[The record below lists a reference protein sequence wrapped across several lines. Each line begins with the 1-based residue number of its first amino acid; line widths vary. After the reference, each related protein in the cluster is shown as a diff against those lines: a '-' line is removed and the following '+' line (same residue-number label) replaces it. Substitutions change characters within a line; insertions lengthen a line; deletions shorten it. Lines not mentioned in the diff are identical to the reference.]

1 MRGQS
6 CSISGG
12 NYEKQIHN
20 VLKKCFINGA
30 PFHIQ
35 SENELGGSSSKNDI
49 VCNFNSLNDIGIE
62 AKKCNTPDW
71 MQCTVLYDESNKQW
85 IPNPNGKNP
94 EKARNIF
101 ENIMQNVSLFGGQ
114 IPIFSGEKKVTHEEW
129 VKIKSESDTW
139 NDYYMNVPNDTIRR
153 LYHEKGCQYIQI
165 SDGFG
170 LYHLGEDICK
180 FGVPIFEP
188 EQQLRVRTKI
198 HKRENKEGYCKL
210 SVTVACQPKNI
221 NFLPRSPYSL
231 DDKIRLP
238 PSLIYLSS
246 FGAQ

>member
-6 CSISGG
+6 CSISGA
-12 NYEKQIHN
+12 NYEKQIHD
-20 VLKKCFINGA
+20 VLKKCFINGR
-30 PFHIQ
+30 PFNTQ
-35 SENELGGSSSKNDI
+35 SENQLGGSSSKNDI

-62 AKKCNTPDW
+62 AKKCKTPDW
-71 MQCTVLYDESNKQW
+71 MQCTVHFDESNNQW

-101 ENIMQNVSLFGGQ
+101 KNIMQNVSLFGGQ

-139 NDYYMNVPNDTIRR
+139 NDYYTSIPNDTIRR
-153 LYHEKGCQYIQI
+153 LYHAKGCQYIQI

-170 LYHLGEDICK
+170 LYHLGEDVCN
-180 FGVPIFEP
+180 FGVPMFET

-198 HKRENKEGYCKL
+198 HARENKEGYCKL

-221 NFLPRSPYSL
+221 NFLPMSPYSL
-231 DDKIRLP
+231 DDENRLP
-238 PSLIYLSS
+238 PNLI
-246 FGAQ
+246 FAAQ

>member
-12 NYEKQIHN
+12 NYEKEIHN
-20 VLKKCFINGA
+20 ILKKCFINGS
-30 PFHIQ
+30 PFHTQ
-35 SENELGGSSSKNDI
+35 SEDELGGSSSKNDI
-49 VCNFNSLNDIGIE
+49 ICNFKFPYDIGIE
-62 AKKCNTPDW
+62 VKKCKTPDW
-71 MQCTVLYDESNKQW
+71 MQCTVNFDELNKQW
-85 IPNPNGKNP
+85 IPNPNGKIP

-101 ENIMQNVSLFGGQ
+101 KNIMQNVSLFGGK
-114 IPIFSGEKKVTHEEW
+114 IPIFSGEKNITHEEW
-129 VKIKSESDTW
+129 VKIKKESDTW
-139 NDYYMNVPNDTIRR
+139 NDYYTSIPNDIIRR

-170 LYHLGEDICK
+170 LYHLGKDVCN

-188 EQQLRVRTKI
+188 EQQLRIRTKI

-221 NFLPRSPYSL
+221 NFLPKSPYSL
-231 DDKIRLP
+231 DESDKLP
-238 PSLIYLSS
+238 PNLI
-246 FGAQ
+246 FAAQL